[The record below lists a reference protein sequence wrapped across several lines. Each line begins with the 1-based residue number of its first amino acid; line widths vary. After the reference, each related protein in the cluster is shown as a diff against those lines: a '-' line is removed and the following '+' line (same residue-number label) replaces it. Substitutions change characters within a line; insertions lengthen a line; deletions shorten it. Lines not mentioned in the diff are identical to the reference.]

1 MQDYGVGRAAG
12 AVEKVVMWPYVLAN
26 IHKEHDLWRR
36 IIWCSGRHTSACHF
50 LCTGARKEISSYAAR
65 APRGG

>member
-50 LCTGARKEISSYAAR
+50 YAQGHVRK
-65 APRGG
+65 